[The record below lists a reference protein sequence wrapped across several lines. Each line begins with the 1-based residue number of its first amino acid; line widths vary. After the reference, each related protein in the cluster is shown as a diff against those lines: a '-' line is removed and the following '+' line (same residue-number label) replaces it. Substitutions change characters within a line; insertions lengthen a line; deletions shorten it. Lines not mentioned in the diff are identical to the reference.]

1 MSHPTYVI
9 SLSPQ
14 AKWYQLIWFKYLIP
28 LTCLNFL
35 ITQIPIGYSREFINS
50 VKFYLDKMQPIIC
63 SNKSKEQLT
72 NKDRIKE
79 HFITDKQT
87 KTDKL

>member
-1 MSHPTYVI
+1 MERLRIKTYPSFRSDLNSQPLKIDFWAVI
-9 SLSPQ
+9 ILV
-14 AKWYQLIWFKYLIP
+14 
-28 LTCLNFL
+28 TCM
-35 ITQIPIGYSREFINS
+35 TREFINS

-87 KTDKL
+87 NW

>member
-1 MSHPTYVI
+1 MSNIGIILNDFQGLFYSI
-9 SLSPQ
+9 F
-14 AKWYQLIWFKYLIP
+14 KIWVKFTLGEIP
-28 LTCLNFL
+28 G
-35 ITQIPIGYSREFINS
+35 IQPAYIGYSREFINS